1 MDGWGTITWSCS
13 DQTRPHNVQKFRKPM
28 RNSPTSL
35 ANRIAVL
42 PWQNEYLIRLQGNLN
57 GDAVIQFEFSYAGLS
72 FPWKPSLISI
82 FTHSYIWLVQNDSS
96 VPWRSHVS
104 WFLNS
109 LSKSPEKRKLVV
121 EFLSPVV
128 QFWLTYF
135 ISIKLYFRQSFPFQL
150 ISIRFHCNFYSY
162 STTTITITIT
172 ITMTTFVTPES
183 LDVLCGRGIS
193 CHQHPGNKFLRQ
205 LIDRNLPKYAS
216 ADSKSDKSSIL
227 RDIIRSILTQ
237 GGRFLKKDSDT
248 EFYYEAGMKAAR

>member
-72 FPWKPSLISI
+72 FYWKPSLISI

-96 VPWRSHVS
+96 VPWKSHVS

-121 EFLSPVV
+121 EFLPLSLLSYS
-128 QFWLTYF
+128 FDLHT
-135 ISIKLYFRQSFPFQL
+135 SFPL
-150 ISIRFHCNFYSY
+150 NYTSDNRFHFSWYPFDSIATSTPTVLLLLLLPLPLLWLPSLPQSLLTFYA
-162 STTTITITIT
+162 
-172 ITMTTFVTPES
+172 EE
-183 LDVLCGRGIS
+183 
-193 CHQHPGNKFLRQ
+193 
-205 LIDRNLPKYAS
+205 
-216 ADSKSDKSSIL
+216 
-227 RDIIRSILTQ
+227 
-237 GGRFLKKDSDT
+237 
-248 EFYYEAGMKAAR
+248 EFRVINIQATNSWGS